1 MIFAFFLSE
10 PRGRYSHQARGR
22 FEQRVREGK
31 AGVFLFISFL
41 FLSAS
46 ASVSV
51 CLSLCVSAPLLHSL
65 SVSLSLYLSIS
76 LSLRLIVAG
85 FRTPRT
91 YNFLALRTAQR
102 FAFFGSG
109 QRLLAE
115 RRSLSSAVCITMA
128 GDGSRV
134 GGKSTYVGLVGDGD
148 SNKSIWAPPQVNLS
162 ASSGGFL
169 LVMDWAACLFPCAVI
184 RYRLEVY
191 DLAYS

>member
-1 MIFAFFLSE
+1 MHFFRPSRGGDIRIKPAAGLSNGC
-10 PRGRYSHQARGR
+10 GRERP
-22 FEQRVREGK
+22 V
-31 AGVFLFISFL
+31 SFSSFPSSFFQPL
-41 FLSAS
+41 PLSLSACP
-46 ASVSV
+46 SVS
-51 CLSLCVSAPLLHSL
+51 LPLCFTP
-65 SVSLSLYLSIS
+65 SLSLYLSIS

-91 YNFLALRTAQR
+91 YNFPALRTAQR